1 LNVATA
7 LEDMTMG
14 EKDEPSSTAAGE
26 ADSKPAGAAKK
37 TKAAKKGKRG
47 KSARAPRSPGKA
59 YPSVPL
65 EKALQIAYQIKE
77 KNGGNPWSPDQVA
90 AAIGSSPKSSEFYY
104 ITAAARDY
112 GLTVGTRD
120 TKEIA
125 LTDLGKEIV
134 YAPNPATEH
143 AKKVEAFHS
152 VELFKKVLT
161 HYKGSAL
168 PEMKYLGNT
177 LEREFGVAPQHHE
190 DFSKVFRDNTKYL
203 DIKSGDAP
211 ATDDANESPTTLIV
225 GEPKQKSSLKAFVI
239 MPFSEK
245 NPERARGFFE
255 EVLRSLITPAG
266 LQAGFNVETANRQ
279 GSDIIQ
285 STIVN
290 ELLEAD
296 LVIAD
301 LTDHNPNVLF
311 ELGLRMAGDKPVALI
326 KAVGTGRVFDV
337 DNMLRVYEYQPQLWR
352 STVESDVPELV
363 KHFKTAWENRATDMS
378 YMKVLRKM
386 KTGGSN

>member
-1 LNVATA
+1 MN
-7 LEDMTMG
+7 
-14 EKDEPSSTAAGE
+14 
-26 ADSKPAGAAKK
+26 
-37 TKAAKKGKRG
+37 
-47 KSARAPRSPGKA
+47 
-59 YPSVPL
+59 
-65 EKALQIAYQIKE
+65 Q

-90 AAIGSSPKSSEFYY
+90 TSIGSGPKSSEFYY

-112 GLTVGTRD
+112 GVTTGTRD

-134 YAPNPATEH
+134 YAPNSDAEH
-143 AKKVEAFHS
+143 AKKVEAFHNID
-152 VELFKKVLT
+152 LFKKVLT
-161 HYKGSAL
+161 HYKGSDL

-177 LEREFGVAPQHHE
+177 LQREFGVPPEYHE

-203 DIKSGDAP
+203 GIRSGDAP
-211 ATDDANESPTTLIV
+211 TTEDKSDSPTTVVV
-225 GEPKQKSSLKAFVI
+225 GEPKQRSNLKAFVI

-245 NPERARGFFE
+245 NPERAKGFFE
-255 EVLRSLITPAG
+255 EVLRSLITPSG
-266 LQAGFNVETANRQ
+266 LQAGFKVETANRQ
-279 GSDIIQ
+279 GSDVIQ

-337 DNMLRVYEYQPQLWR
+337 DNMLRVYEYQPHLWR
-352 STVESDVPELV
+352 STVESDIPELV
-363 KHFKTAWENRATDMS
+363 KHFKAAWENRATDVS
-378 YMKVLRKM
+378 YMKLLRRVKA
-386 KTGGSN
+386 GGID

>member
-1 LNVATA
+1 MN
-7 LEDMTMG
+7 
-14 EKDEPSSTAAGE
+14 EKTGAKPDDPVDDSGKAAD
-26 ADSKPAGAAKK
+26 ASKPKP
-37 TKAAKKGKRG
+37 AKKGKKAG
-47 KSARAPRSPGKA
+47 KKGKQGKAPRKPGKT

-65 EKALQIAYQIKE
+65 EKALQIALQIKE

-90 AAIGSSPKSSEFYY
+90 AAIGSSPRSSEFFY

-112 GLTVGTRD
+112 GLTTGTRD
-120 TKEIA
+120 SKEIA
-125 LTDLGKEIV
+125 LADLGKELV
-134 YAPNPATEH
+134 YAPNPEVEH
-143 AKKVEAFHS
+143 QKKIEAFHKI
-152 VELFKKVLT
+152 ELFKKVLT
-161 HYKGSAL
+161 HYKGSDL

-177 LEREFGVAPQHHE
+177 LQREFGVPPEHHE

-203 DIKSGDAP
+203 GIKSGDAP
-211 ATDDANESPTTLIV
+211 VGDENQVSPTTVVV

-245 NPERARGFFE
+245 NPERAKGFFE

-279 GSDIIQ
+279 GSDVIQ

-386 KTGGSN
+386 KAGSTG

>member
-1 LNVATA
+1 MAEKNDSTAT
-7 LEDMTMG
+7 
-14 EKDEPSSTAAGE
+14 DEPASTGTEPTSA
-26 ADSKPAGAAKK
+26 SKVKQAKNAKK
-37 TKAAKKGKRG
+37 KAKTKRTKRA
-47 KSARAPRSPGKA
+47 KSARRPGKS

-65 EKALQIAYQIKE
+65 EKALQIAYQIKD
-77 KNGGNPWSPDQVA
+77 KNGGNAWSPDQVA
-90 AAIGSSPKSSEFYY
+90 AAIGSSPRSSEFYY

-112 GLTVGTRD
+112 GITTGTRD

-125 LTDLGKEIV
+125 LTELGKEVV
-134 YAPNPATEH
+134 YAPNSTAEH
-143 AKKVEAFHS
+143 AKKVEAFHN
-152 VELFKKVLT
+152 VELFRKVLT
-161 HYKGSAL
+161 HYKGSDL

-177 LEREFGVAPQHHE
+177 LQREFDVPPEHHE
-190 DFSKVFRDNTKYL
+190 EFSKIFRDNTKFL
-203 DIKSGDAP
+203 GIKSGDAP
-211 ATDDANESPTTLIV
+211 TLEEERQNPTTVVV
-225 GEPKQKSSLKAFVI
+225 GEPKQKSNLKAFVI

-245 NPERARGFFE
+245 TPERAKGFFE

-266 LQAGFNVETANRQ
+266 LEAGFKVETANRQ
-279 GSDIIQ
+279 GSDVIQ

-337 DNMLRVYEYQPQLWR
+337 DNMLRVHEYQPHLWR
-352 STVESDVPELV
+352 STVESDIPELV
-363 KHFKTAWENRATDMS
+363 KHFKAAWENRGTDVS
-378 YMKVLRKM
+378 YMKLLRRVKADAL
-386 KTGGSN
+386 T

>member
-1 LNVATA
+1 MADKVASIDT
-7 LEDMTMG
+7 
-14 EKDEPSSTAAGE
+14 E
-26 ADSKPAGAAKK
+26 ASPESDKAGAAKPGK
-37 TKAAKKGKRG
+37 EKASKGKNRRLKRAKRSARKPG
-47 KSARAPRSPGKA
+47 KS

-65 EKALQIAYQIKE
+65 EKALQIAYQIKD
-77 KNGGNPWSPDQVA
+77 KNGGNPWGPDQVA

-112 GLTVGTRD
+112 GITTGTRD

-125 LTDLGKEIV
+125 LTELGKEIV
-134 YAPNPATEH
+134 YAPNPAAEL
-143 AKKVEAFHS
+143 AKKVESFHS
-152 VELFKKVLT
+152 VELFRKVLT
-161 HYKGSAL
+161 HYKGSDL

-177 LEREFGVAPQHHE
+177 LHREFGVPPEHHE

-203 DIKSGDAP
+203 GIKSGDAP
-211 ATDDANESPTTLIV
+211 TVEDERKSPTTVVV
-225 GEPKQKSSLKAFVI
+225 GEPKQKSNLKAFVI

-245 NPERARGFFE
+245 LPERPKGFFE

-266 LQAGFNVETANRQ
+266 LEAGFQVETANRQ
-279 GSDIIQ
+279 GSDVIQ

-337 DNMLRVYEYQPQLWR
+337 DNMLRVHEYQPHLWR
-352 STVESDVPELV
+352 STVENDIPELV
-363 KHFKTAWENRATDMS
+363 KHFKAAWENRATDVS
-378 YMKVLRKM
+378 YMKLLRRVKADAS
-386 KTGGSN
+386 T

>member
-1 LNVATA
+1 MSERKKA
-7 LEDMTMG
+7 E
-14 EKDEPSSTAAGE
+14 EAADAAPE
-26 ADSKPAGAAKK
+26 AVNPEVAAKI
-37 TKAAKKGKRG
+37 AVAQEKKGK
-47 KSARAPRSPGKA
+47 ARKTKRPKRAKKAARKPGKT

-65 EKALQIAYQIKE
+65 EKALQIAFQIKE
-77 KNGGNPWSPDQVA
+77 KNGGNAWSPDQVA

-104 ITAAARDY
+104 TTAAARDY
-112 GLTVGTRD
+112 GITTGTRD
-120 TKEIA
+120 TQEIA
-125 LTDLGKEIV
+125 LTELGKEIV
-134 YAPNPATEH
+134 YAPNPAAEL
-143 AKKVEAFHS
+143 AKKVDAFHS
-152 VELFKKVLT
+152 VELFRKVLA
-161 HYKGSAL
+161 HYKGSDL

-177 LEREFGVAPQHHE
+177 LQREFGVPPEHHE
-190 DFSKVFRDNTKYL
+190 DFSKVFRDNTKFL
-203 DIKSGDAP
+203 GIKSGDTP
-211 ATDDANESPTTLIV
+211 TGGEERETPTTVVV
-225 GEPKQKSSLKAFVI
+225 GEPKQRSNLKAFVI

-245 NPERARGFFE
+245 TPERPKGFFE

-266 LQAGFNVETANRQ
+266 LQAGFKVETANRQ
-279 GSDIIQ
+279 GSDVIQ

-337 DNMLRVYEYQPQLWR
+337 DNMLRVHEYQPHLWR

-363 KHFKTAWENRATDMS
+363 KHFKAAWENRDTDVS
-378 YMKVLRKM
+378 YMKLLRRVKAEALA
-386 KTGGSN
+386 